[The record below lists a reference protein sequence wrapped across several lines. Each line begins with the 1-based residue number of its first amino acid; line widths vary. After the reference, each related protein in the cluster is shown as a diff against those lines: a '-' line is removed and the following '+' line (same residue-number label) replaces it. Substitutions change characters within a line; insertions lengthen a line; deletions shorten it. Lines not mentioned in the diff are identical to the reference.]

1 VVDGQEV
8 VAARRLCNVT
18 LDEIQ
23 ARVGDVTRD
32 WRDSQA

>member
-8 VAARRLCNVT
+8 VAARRLCNVP

-23 ARVGDVTRD
+23 ARVSELTRG
-32 WRDSQA
+32 WGR